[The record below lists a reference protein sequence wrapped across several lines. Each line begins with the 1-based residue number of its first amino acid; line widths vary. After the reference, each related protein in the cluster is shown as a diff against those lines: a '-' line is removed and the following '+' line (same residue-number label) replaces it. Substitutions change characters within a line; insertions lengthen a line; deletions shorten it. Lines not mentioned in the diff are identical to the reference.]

1 MAKKASVSLSEF
13 FFKHRMVFLL
23 VAILSMIIGSPFV
36 DELFHYGITP
46 DILLT
51 IVFIAAIY
59 AIGHKTHHLVI
70 SVLLALPMLV
80 SVWTSFLYRNIH
92 LFIIGEIFAALFIG
106 FTILRMIQFIFNEK
120 EVSKEV
126 IYAAVIVY
134 LLMAM
139 MWSFAYALLEYV
151 YPDSFSYPGGPG
163 EDTFRFLYFSFVTIT
178 TLGYGD
184 ITPLTRKASSLV
196 MLEAVTGQMYLV
208 VVVAWL
214 VGMHVSRRSK

>member
-1 MAKKASVSLSEF
+1 MAKKTSVSLSEF
-13 FFKHRMVFLL
+13 FFNNRMVFLL
-23 VAILSMIIGSPFV
+23 IAILSMIIGSPFV
-36 DELFHYGITP
+36 DELFHYGIIP
-46 DILLT
+46 DIFLT

-59 AIGHKTHHLVI
+59 AIGQKTHHLVI
-70 SVLLALPMLV
+70 SVLLALPMLLAL
-80 SVWTSFLYRNIH
+80 WTSFFYRNIH
-92 LFIIGEIFAALFIG
+92 LSIIGEFFAALFIG
-106 FTILRMIQFIFNEK
+106 FTIHRMIQFIFTKKDVNR
-120 EVSKEV
+120 EV

-139 MWSFAYALLEYV
+139 VWTFAYTLLEYV
-151 YPDSFSYPGGPG
+151 YPDSFSYPGGPR

-214 VGMHVSRRSK
+214 VGMYVSRKSK

>member
-1 MAKKASVSLSEF
+1 
-13 FFKHRMVFLL
+13 MVILL
-23 VAILSMIIGSPFV
+23 IAILSMIIGSPFV
-36 DELFHYGITP
+36 DELFPYAITP
-46 DILLT
+46 DIFLT

-59 AIGHKTHHLVI
+59 AIGHKTQHIVI
-70 SVLLALPMLV
+70 SVLLALPMLLAH
-80 SVWTSFLYRNIH
+80 WTSFFYKNIH
-92 LFIIGEIFAALFIG
+92 LSIISEIFAALFIG

-126 IYAAVIVY
+126 IYAAVVVY

-139 MWSFAYALLEYV
+139 MWSFAYTLLEYV
-151 YPDSFSYPGGPG
+151 YPDSFSYPDGPG

-184 ITPLTRKASSLV
+184 IAPLTRKASSLV
-196 MLEAVTGQMYLV
+196 MLEAVSGQMYLV